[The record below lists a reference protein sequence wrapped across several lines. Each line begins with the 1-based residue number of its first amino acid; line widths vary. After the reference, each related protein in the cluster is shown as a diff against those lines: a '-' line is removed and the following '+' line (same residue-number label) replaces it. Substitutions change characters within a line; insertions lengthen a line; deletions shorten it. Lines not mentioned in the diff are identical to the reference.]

1 MPFNFMSAESTKN
14 QKTQQEGKSKSQ
26 RMFLL
31 PFAFL
36 LLPYLSSCGIL
47 PQQQA
52 DAQAPQQ
59 QQRGGAGGITPVDV
73 AIARTDTLQEE
84 IKFIGT
90 TRPVREVSVQPQVE
104 GRLLSLKADVGDRV
118 AQGQIVAQLDD
129 TILLTNVNQAQAELA
144 TLQSEVA
151 RARTQVGN
159 ARTQVEQAKAQLQQA
174 QRDAAR
180 LAGLARQGAIA
191 QQQAELAQTEA
202 QTAQQALLS
211 AQAQVSTEQQAVVA
225 AQGRVKAQQSVLAQS
240 RERQSYSVL
249 TSPISGVVVSK
260 GIEPGDLANPGSEIL
275 KIGDFSRVTVVV
287 PVSELELSKIR
298 VGQSVQVQLDAFAN
312 REFLGEVVRISPAA
326 NVAARQIPVEVTIAN
341 PKGEIS
347 SGLLA
352 RVSFSSTASERV
364 VVAQTALQERP
375 GGRGG
380 ATSPTEG
387 QGSREARSGGAAT
400 APEQARNSKSQIE
413 NPKSSQATVFV
424 LDRNGKQPTVQ
435 ARSVT
440 VGDRA
445 NGKVEILSGLKPG
458 ERFVSRSGK
467 PLKDGEP
474 VRLSVLS
481 ETQ

>member
-1 MPFNFMSAESTKN
+1 MSAESATN

-298 VGQSVQVQLDAFAN
+298 VGQSVRVQLDAFAN

-364 VVAQTALQERP
+364 LVPQTALQEKNP

-380 ATSPTEG
+380 ASSPTEG
-387 QGSREARSGGAAT
+387 QGSREARSGGSAT
-400 APEQARNSKSQIE
+400 APEQARNSTSQIE

>member
-73 AIARTDTLQEE
+73 AIARSDSLQED
-84 IKFIGT
+84 IKYNGT

-129 TILLTNVNQAQAELA
+129 TTLLTSVNQAQAELA
-144 TLQSEVA
+144 TLQAEVA
-151 RARTQVGN
+151 RARTQVAN
-159 ARTQVEQAKAQLQQA
+159 ARTQVEQAKVELQQA
-174 QRDAAR
+174 HRDAAR

-211 AQAQVSTEQQAVVA
+211 AQSQVSTEQQAVVA

-260 GIEPGDLANPGSEIL
+260 GLEPGDLANPGSEIL
-275 KIGDFSRVTVVV
+275 KIGDFSRITVEVK
-287 PVSELELSKIR
+287 VSDKELSNIR
-298 VGQSVQVQLDAFAN
+298 VGQSVRVQLDAFKN
-312 REFLGEVVRISPAA
+312 REFLGEVARIRPVA
-326 NVAARQIPVEVTIAN
+326 NVSSLQVPVEVTIAN
-341 PKGEIS
+341 PKGEI
-347 SGLLA
+347 GNELFA
-352 RVSFSSTASERV
+352 RVSFSSNASQRV
-364 VVAQTALQERP
+364 VVPQTALQEA
-375 GGRGG
+375 GGRSQG
-380 ATSPTEG
+380 AGEQRNPSP
-387 QGSREARSGGAAT
+387 A
-400 APEQARNSKSQIE
+400 
-413 NPKSSQATVFV
+413 ATVFV
-424 LDRNGKQPTVQ
+424 LTGDRQQPRVQ

-440 VGDRA
+440 VGDRV

-481 ETQ
+481 ETAKP

>member
-1 MPFNFMSAESTKN
+1 MSPDVSAAQVSRQQASQKSISQQQN
-14 QKTQQEGKSKSQ
+14 QKIPL
-26 RMFLL
+26 FILI
-31 PFAFL
+31 FAVL
-36 LLPYLSSCGIL
+36 GMPWLTSCGIL
-47 PQQQA
+47 PKA
-52 DAQAPQQ
+52 EAEAQAPRGQQ
-59 QQRGGAGGITPVDV
+59 GEQGKPTPVDV
-73 AIARTDTLQEE
+73 AIARSDSLQEDVQY
-84 IKFIGT
+84 IGT
-90 TRPVREVSVQPQVE
+90 TRPVREVSVQPQVD

-129 TILLTNVNQAQAELA
+129 TTLLTSVNQAQAELA
-144 TLQSEVA
+144 TLQAEVA
-151 RARTQVGN
+151 RARTQVAN
-159 ARTQVEQAKAQLQQA
+159 ARTQVEQAKVELQQT

-211 AQAQVSTEQQAVVA
+211 AQSQVSTEQQAVVA

-260 GIEPGDLANPGSEIL
+260 GLEPGDLANPGSEIL

-287 PVSELELSKIR
+287 PVSELELSNIR
-298 VGQSVQVQLDAFAN
+298 VGQSVRVQLDAFKN
-312 REFLGEVVRISPAA
+312 KEFLGEVARISPAA
-326 NVAARQIPVEVTIAN
+326 NVAARQVPVEVTIAN
-341 PKGEIS
+341 PKGEIG

-352 RVSFSSTASERV
+352 RVSFSSNASQRV
-364 VVAQTALQERP
+364 VVPQTALQEA
-375 GGRGG
+375 GGRSRG
-380 ATSPTEG
+380 AGESGSQGVRES
-387 QGSREARSGGAAT
+387 GSRGAGE
-400 APEQARNSKSQIE
+400 PRNPS
-413 NPKSSQATVFV
+413 PAATVFV
-424 LDRNGKQPTVQ
+424 LTGDRQQPRVQ

-458 ERFVSRSGK
+458 ERFVSRAGK

-481 ETQ
+481 ETAKP

>member
-1 MPFNFMSAESTKN
+1 MPFNFMSAESATN

-59 QQRGGAGGITPVDV
+59 QRGGAGGITPVDV
-73 AIARTDTLQEE
+73 AIARTDTLQEDV
-84 IKFIGT
+84 KYIGT

-118 AQGQIVAQLDD
+118 ALGQIVAQLDD

-151 RARTQVGN
+151 RAQTQVGN

-211 AQAQVSTEQQAVVA
+211 AQAQVSTEQQAVAA
-225 AQGRVKAQQSVLAQS
+225 AQGRVKAQQSIVAQN
-240 RERQSYSVL
+240 RERQSYSIM

-298 VGQSVQVQLDAFAN
+298 VGQSVRVQLDAFAN

-364 VVAQTALQERP
+364 LVPQTALQEP

-424 LDRNGKQPTVQ
+424 LTKNGKQPTVQ